1 MTRTRA
7 SASTG
12 SPRSCASNEA
22 GLKYRAVLFDAGG
35 TLLFLDYPRLAEVVQ
50 AGAGAGPDAAALRGA
65 AIPAARELER
75 DTGSEGERAARYLRA
90 LFRHAGLADGA
101 WDAAQAA
108 LYAAH
113 RERHLWSGGRSDT
126 GAALARLRHAGVQLG
141 VVSNSDGRVAH
152 ALAEAGLAQ
161 HFDVIVDSRA
171 AGVEKPDP
179 RIFHLALDQL
189 GVAPGDALYVGD
201 VYEVDVV
208 GARSAGLSAALVG
221 GEPVPGVLCATSVA
235 ELVDILLGAST

>member
-12 SPRSCASNEA
+12 SPRSCASSEA

-35 TLLFLDYPRLAEVVQ
+35 TLLFLDYPRLAEVVR
-50 AGAGAGPDAAALRGA
+50 AGAGAGPDAVALRGA
-65 AIPAARELER
+65 AAPAARELER

-113 RERHLWSGGRSDT
+113 RERHL
-126 GAALARLRHAGVQLG
+126 
-141 VVSNSDGRVAH
+141 
-152 ALAEAGLAQ
+152 
-161 HFDVIVDSRA
+161 
-171 AGVEKPDP
+171 
-179 RIFHLALDQL
+179 
-189 GVAPGDALYVGD
+189 
-201 VYEVDVV
+201 
-208 GARSAGLSAALVG
+208 
-221 GEPVPGVLCATSVA
+221 
-235 ELVDILLGAST
+235 